1 MKFKN
6 KRTFSVNR
14 ADPDYRRTE
23 LSINKVRIA
32 ISLLLFAIS
41 ILLVVTDIVLPI
53 WVYVF
58 FVVVLFATPAIL
70 RRVLHKKSNLN
81 TKGSDDE

>member
-14 ADPDYRRTE
+14 ADPDYRLTE
-23 LSINKVRIA
+23 LLINKVRIA
-32 ISLLLFAIS
+32 ISLFLLAIS
-41 ILLVVTDIVLPI
+41 ILLVVTDIVLPL
-53 WVYVF
+53 WVYAL
-58 FVVVLFATPAIL
+58 FVVVLFAVPAIL

-81 TKGSDDE
+81 TKGSGDE